1 METFSTLSLIVFA
14 IAGTGFVV
22 AYSIVLGYIVARP
35 LKALASLLF

>member
-1 METFSTLSLIVFA
+1 METLTTLSLVVFA

-22 AYSIVLGYIVARP
+22 AYSIVVGHIVARP